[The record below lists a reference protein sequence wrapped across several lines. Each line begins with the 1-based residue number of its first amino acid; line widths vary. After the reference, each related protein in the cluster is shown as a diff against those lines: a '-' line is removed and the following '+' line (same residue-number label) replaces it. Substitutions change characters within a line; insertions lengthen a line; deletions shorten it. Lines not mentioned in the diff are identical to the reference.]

1 MRNIYK
7 VLRYAMSFIFLWAFV
22 DKTFGLGY
30 ATVSGKAWI
39 NGVSPT
45 TGFLLHGTG
54 GPFAQFFQSLANH
67 AVVDWLFMLALLGIG
82 LGLLLRRYVKW
93 GAVVGMVLMLLMYLA
108 TFPPEN
114 NPIIDDHIIYILVLA
129 ILAMD
134 SRSA

>member
-1 MRNIYK
+1 
-7 VLRYAMSFIFLWAFV
+7 
-22 DKTFGLGY
+22 
-30 ATVSGKAWI
+30 
-39 NGVSPT
+39 
-45 TGFLLHGTG
+45 
-54 GPFAQFFQSLANH
+54 
-67 AVVDWLFMLALLGIG
+67 MLALLGIG

>member
-30 ATVSGKAWI
+30 ATVRGKAWI
-39 NGVSPT
+39 NDVSPT

-54 GPFAQFFQSLANH
+54 GPFAEFFQSLANH

-93 GAVVGMVLMLLMYLA
+93 AAVVGMVLMLLMYLA